1 LHQYMTG
8 SDMKKFGFLSVSL
21 VTIMLVASTAHA
33 EIASKAYV
41 DDLID
46 PVATQITTHAA
57 DTNVHVT
64 AVEKAAWDAK
74 QDALGYTPENH
85 ANMVTSTSTYNT
97 YLTNA
102 DAYPNMPVVNQ
113 MIANSN
119 ITTNAAIARKIDS
132 QVAADANTVMVRDS
146 GGNYV
151 KGLGNAVSVAN
162 DGTITVNEATKATQ
176 DGSGNT
182 ITTTYQTKSESNV
195 TTAGDYISTGTNV
208 AANLGALDTA
218 VAANADAIDDIDDKI
233 GTVTAGKTVVEMISD
248 AQTAATYDDTALAA
262 RVGANEDAI
271 DVLNGDATTTGSVA
285 KQIADAVTGL
295 ETSSHASSTY
305 QTKSDSTAVAGN
317 YISAGTGVGANL
329 GALDT
334 AAKNAKDAADA
345 AALTANAAIPKPD
358 DACEDAANKCV
369 LTYNNSTYYWEVIG
383 R

>member
-1 LHQYMTG
+1 MNLGVILHQYMTG

-182 ITTTYQTKSESNV
+182 ITTTYATKDEVTAVSNTIGGLDV
-195 TTAGDYISTGTNV
+195 TTHTGDGNVVTSVTQDNGAISVAMNIKAIPEPTINDTTGTLV
-208 AANLGALDTA
+208 
-218 VAANADAIDDIDDKI
+218 
-233 GTVTAGKTVVEMISD
+233 
-248 AQTAATYDDTALAA
+248 
-262 RVGANEDAI
+262 
-271 DVLNGDATTTGSVA
+271 
-285 KQIADAVTGL
+285 
-295 ETSSHASSTY
+295 
-305 QTKSDSTAVAGN
+305 
-317 YISAGTGVGANL
+317 
-329 GALDT
+329 
-334 AAKNAKDAADA
+334 
-345 AALTANAAIPKPD
+345 LTAKAASGGGYEFRW
-358 DACEDAANKCV
+358 ED
-369 LTYNNSTYYWEVIG
+369 LG